1 MVIGRLEYYVKNI
14 REEFT
19 LVNDD
24 ITVGL
29 WDDIAMYCVETPD
42 LYN

>member
-1 MVIGRLEYYVKNI
+1 MIGKKIIKICKKFNVK
-14 REEFT
+14 F

-24 ITVGL
+24 VTLGL